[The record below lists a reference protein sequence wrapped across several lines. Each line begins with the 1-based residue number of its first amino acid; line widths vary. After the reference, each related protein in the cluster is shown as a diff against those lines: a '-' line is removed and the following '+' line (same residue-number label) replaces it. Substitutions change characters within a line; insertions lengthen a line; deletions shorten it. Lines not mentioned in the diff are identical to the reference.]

1 MNAPAAIRPATLDD
15 VAVIAGHRAA
25 MFVELGQL
33 AASAVPAMVE
43 ETSAYLREALPRGEY
58 VGWLACTPD
67 RRVVAGAGAQC
78 RRVLPFARAGV
89 EGPAAVGFGRQAIV
103 LNVYTEPAFRR
114 LGLARSLMLEI
125 LAWGRASGLE
135 SLVLHAAPDGR
146 PLYEALGFTATNEMR
161 FGGDLAPSESAGG
174 LTGMG

>member
-1 MNAPAAIRPATLDD
+1 MNAPIVIRTATPDD
-15 VAVIAGHRAA
+15 IAVIAGHRAA

-33 AASAVPAMVE
+33 AASGVAAMVGQ
-43 ETSAYLREALPRGEY
+43 TSAYLREALPRGEY

-78 RRVLPFARAGV
+78 RRVLPFARSGV
-89 EGPAAVGFGRQAIV
+89 EGPDAGGFGRQAIV

-114 LGLARSLMLEI
+114 LGLARGLMLEI
-125 LAWGRASGLE
+125 LAWARTSGLE

-161 FGGDLAPSESAGG
+161 FGGELSRPGPP
-174 LTGMG
+174 TP